1 MAKQPLNL
9 AQILKAEEALIKAF
23 RSVSTIR
30 RDYGEAGAL
39 IQLPRIPP
47 LISESIV
54 YWMLKS
60 RSDLITLDF
69 RKSGRDL
76 IGTAT
81 DGSVMPIEVKAT
93 GRQAFQHFSQ
103 KDITSRWLVWVHFQR
118 YFEEEE
124 DPILVYLFQEVGNE
138 FLASGRVTL
147 SKVLAKIPQ
156 DRQEILIESETISDL
171 LSHLSISQT
180 DLPTFLG

>member
-1 MAKQPLNL
+1 MARQPLNR
-9 AQILKAEEALIKAF
+9 AQILQAEEALIKAF

-39 IQLPRIPP
+39 VQLPRIPP

-60 RSDLITLDF
+60 RPDLITLDF

-81 DGSVMPIEVKAT
+81 DGSVIPIEVKAT
-93 GRQAFQHFSQ
+93 GRQAFQHFGE
-103 KDITSRWLVWVHFQR
+103 KDITSKWLFWVHFQR
-118 YFEEEE
+118 YFEEKE
-124 DPILVYLFQEVGNE
+124 DPIMVYLFREVGNE

-156 DRQEILIESETISDL
+156 DRQEIVLESESISDL
-171 LSHLSISQT
+171 LSHISIAQT
-180 DLPTFLG
+180 DIPMFLG